1 MTTNQNNTQQLGE
14 TMNTDLDSIVQ
25 AVLAVL
31 QQMDKETTNENNAK
45 KSRELSRRE
54 AYERTRLWWSDDE
67 NAVLRVGVEMNRTNG
82 EIAAFLGR
90 TKMGVRKQKA
100 RVFGS

>member
-1 MTTNQNNTQQLGE
+1 MTTNRNPKGE
-14 TMNTDLDSIVQ
+14 TMNTDINTIVR
-25 AVLAVL
+25 AVLIAL
-31 QQMDKETTNENNAK
+31 KDMQEGDQAQWEE
-45 KSRELSRRE
+45 KSPRKRSSRDE
-54 AYERTRLWWSDDE
+54 HERTGLWWSDDE
-67 NAVLRVGVEMNRTNG
+67 NAVLRVGVELNRTNG